1 MTFSEAVRDA
11 FSKYATFHGRSSRS
25 AYWWWYLFTII
36 VVAVGAV
43 IDVILGTGGVVAGL
57 ISLAILLPNL
67 AVLVRRL
74 HDAGHSVA
82 DRAPRVLCRP
92 ARLHPAGDQ
101 AREQL
106 GRRPGHA
113 RGPRLSSQTAPRT
126 RLTPRAWRPKGP
138 PADPPFLSSSPG
150 QSLAHSAPTEQ
161 TRGP

>member
-74 HDAGHSVA
+74 HDAGHSGWWVLIGLLPVIGFITLLVFTLQA
-82 DRAPRVLCRP
+82 TKPANNWGDAPDTLAAP
-92 ARLHPAGDQ
+92 A
-101 AREQL
+101 
-106 GRRPGHA
+106 
-113 RGPRLSSQTAPRT
+113 
-126 RLTPRAWRPKGP
+126 
-138 PADPPFLSSSPG
+138 
-150 QSLAHSAPTEQ
+150 
-161 TRGP
+161 